1 MSKSQ
6 DYLNIDPEIA
16 GQKWVCLSF
25 LQPSKEDQTS
35 LTGIKVRGVFDDY
48 DDACK
53 RAKQLQEMDTAF
65 GVFVGEVGKWL
76 PFDPDPDS
84 KYVKSSEYANDEL
97 NNIMKNYLVNQEKAK
112 VFHEKRK
119 NEMSR
124 KNLEGNKD
132 KLEKQ
137 LSDTKKQYNK
147 TKGTMK
153 VTLEKRMETMAKRIK
168 EMEEKAKELKVQEDK
183 CMDELKS
190 IDELKG
196 KPEMNLEPP
205 RNVDVEKVND
215 NSESL

>member
-6 DYLNIDPEIA
+6 DYLNIDPEVP

-25 LQPSKEDQTS
+25 LQPSKEDQST

-48 DDACK
+48 DDACA
-53 RAKQLQEMDTAF
+53 RAKQLQEMDPAF

-124 KNLEGNKD
+124 KNLEGNKE
-132 KLEKQ
+132 KLEQQ
-137 LSDTKKQYNK
+137 LKDTKSKYNK
-147 TKGTMK
+147 TKGAMRT
-153 VTLEKRMETMAKRIK
+153 TLEKRMETMAKRIK
-168 EMEEKAKELKVQEDK
+168 EMEEKAKELKTQEDK
-183 CMDELKS
+183 CMEELKS
-190 IDELKG
+190 IDEVKG

-205 RNVDVEKVND
+205 RNVNVEEVN
-215 NSESL
+215 NEENL